1 MSLMRRSMKGL
12 LAGTCGTIA
21 MGGFAFLA
29 RRMVEP
35 DKPMG
40 KTHYESVVEWASK
53 QAAPERE
60 IAPAD
65 RIRIGELTHLG
76 FGAFW
81 GMIFSIVNG
90 DEAIKPVS
98 KGIAWGTALWAAAF
112 SGYMPALGISRS
124 LRQMGNYER
133 LRTLGSHLVFA
144 TFTWVFLEAFRTRD

>member
-1 MSLMRRSMKGL
+1 MRLIRRSVKGL

-35 DKPMG
+35 EKPMG
-40 KTHYESVVEWASK
+40 KTHYESVVEWASGL
-53 QAAPERE
+53 AAPERE
-60 IAPAD
+60 IAVAD

-81 GMIFSIVNG
+81 GMIFSVING
-90 DEAIKPVS
+90 DKTIKPLS
-98 KGIAWGTALWAAAF
+98 NGAAWGTALWAVAF
-112 SGYMPALGISRS
+112 SGYMPALGISKS
-124 LRQMGNYER
+124 LREMGNYER

-144 TFTWVFLEAFRTRD
+144 TFTWVFLEAFRNRD